1 VSFFHSP
8 GWSLRESSPQTH
20 NPAFDLTKENPV
32 DKARRERRRALILPR
47 EHGAWGLLLV
57 PMITGAGVALHQASH
72 IFPLI
77 LLLTAALA
85 LFWLRTPLES
95 LLGTSAMRAQTLEES
110 HTLRSIIVLLAS
122 IAAVTLAGLLWA
134 GRNAGLWPLG
144 AAVAAAFI
152 AQAVL
157 KKLGR
162 RTRMLSE
169 MVGTIGLTASA
180 PAAYYVITGE
190 FNATAWMLWL
200 ANILFAGD
208 QIHYVQ
214 LRIHTAKIQ
223 GFRAK
228 FSQWL
233 GIRAGAGAH
242 DRDNYSRLPGAPD
255 ARYRVISIRPA
266 SVPRMVLLCSG
277 ADSTSRAPSRLE
289 RTEARHPILR
299 TSDCDLHSG
308 KAAIGQPHQH
318 LPWLSRLR
326 CACKKCV
333 ELALS
338 FSRAF
343 HKCEVPA
350 ALQRDQ
356 PSVWNCLRDMLG
368 RCSRN
373 ELVIAGEN

>member
-1 VSFFHSP
+1 MSTKAQVHSQTMWRQP
-8 GWSLRESSPQTH
+8 SSAVPAEGRERTS
-20 NPAFDLTKENPV
+20 NPMSAT
-32 DKARRERRRALILPR
+32 DKARRERHRGLIVPR

-57 PMITGAGVALHQASH
+57 PMVTGAGVALHQASH

-110 HTLRSIIVLLAS
+110 HTLRSAIVLFAGT
-122 IAAVTLAGLLWA
+122 AAVALAALLWA
-134 GRNAGLWPLG
+134 GRNATLWPLG

-152 AQAVL
+152 GQAIL

-228 FSQWL
+228 FAHGWGFAL
-233 GIRAGAGAH
+233 GQALMTAIITLACLA
-242 DRDNYSRLPGAPD
+242 RLMPPIASLAFAPLLFRGWFYFVQEPTPLVVRRLGWSELKH
-255 ARYRVISIRPA
+255 ATA
-266 SVPRMVLLCSG
+266 FCVLLI
-277 ADSTSRAPSRLE
+277 ATFIL
-289 RTEARHPILR
+289 ARQ
-299 TSDCDLHSG
+299 S
-308 KAAIGQPHQH
+308 
-318 LPWLSRLR
+318 
-326 CACKKCV
+326 
-333 ELALS
+333 
-338 FSRAF
+338 
-343 HKCEVPA
+343 
-350 ALQRDQ
+350 
-356 PSVWNCLRDMLG
+356 
-368 RCSRN
+368 
-373 ELVIAGEN
+373 